1 MTRWDGGVVSTT
13 DRLTLRTFREDD
25 LPLYAAL
32 NADPEV
38 VEFLGGPLSR
48 EGSDR
53 IAAYANDL
61 WAGEGI
67 GLLAV
72 ERTAD
77 GTFLGMCGVHVL
89 DSYPDELEAGWRLA
103 RAHWGRV
110 DQGYAIVFQ
119 MRDGKVHRI
128 AFEDH
133 GAPRVISATDPPNRR
148 SIAVMERL
156 GMTFDHEADLEEDGE
171 AFHAVIH
178 SITRERWFE
187 RTPR

>member
-1 MTRWDGGVVSTT
+1 VTRWDGGVVTTT

-48 EGSDR
+48 DGSDR

-61 WAGEGI
+61 WAGDGI

-77 GTFLGMCGVHVL
+77 GSFLGMCGIHVL
-89 DSYPDELEAGWRLA
+89 DSYPDDLEAGWRLA
-103 RAHWGRV
+103 RQHWGR
-110 DQGYAIVFQ
+110 GYATEAAAAWL
-119 MRDGKVHRI
+119 RI

-133 GAPRVISATDPPNRR
+133 GAPRVISVTDPPNRR

-156 GMTFDHEADLEEDGE
+156 GMTVDHEADIEEDGE
-171 AFHAVIH
+171 AFHAVVH
-178 SITRERWFE
+178 AITRGRWFE
-187 RTPR
+187 RAAR